1 MAEGDGDTWYCY
13 YAVMKLHWK
22 PSEFAFLPSK
32 ERAAMYAFIAERVKE
47 EESQHKKLKAKTSR
61 RKGG

>member
-22 PSEFAFLPSK
+22 PSDYAFLPPREK
-32 ERAAMYAFIAERVKE
+32 ALLIAFIEERIKQEERERKE
-47 EESQHKKLKAKTSR
+47 IKAKASR
-61 RKGG
+61 KRIR

>member
-22 PSEFAFLPSK
+22 PSDYAFLPPREK
-32 ERAAMYAFIAERVKE
+32 ALLIAFIDERIKQE
-47 EESQHKKLKAKTSR
+47 EREYREIKAKASR
-61 RKGG
+61 KRIR

>member
-22 PSEFAFLPSK
+22 PSDYAFLPPK
-32 ERAAMYAFIAERVKE
+32 EKALLIAFIEERIKQE
-47 EESQHKKLKAKTSR
+47 EREHREIKAKASR
-61 RKGG
+61 KRIR